1 MTELGMIAL
10 GGAFGAMARYLL
22 GEWVA
27 SIAGDHFPWGIFL
40 INVLG
45 SFLIGVLFVLLVEE
59 TASASLWR
67 PFLMVGFLGAFT
79 TFSTFSLQT
88 LALFEVGRWLAAASY
103 AVGSLIFCL
112 IAVAAGVF
120 LSRALTG
127 TH

>member
-1 MTELGMIAL
+1 MTEIGLIAL
-10 GGAFGAMARYLL
+10 GGAFGAMARFLL

-27 SIAGDHFPWGIFL
+27 SIAGEHFPWGIFL
-40 INVLG
+40 INILG
-45 SFLIGVLFVLLVEE
+45 SFLIGVLFVLLVEQ
-59 TASASLWR
+59 TTSASLWR

-88 LALFEVGRWLAAASY
+88 LALFEVGRWLAAAGY
-103 AVGSLIFCL
+103 AIGTLILCL
-112 IAVAAGVF
+112 IGVAAGVF